1 MNLFRTL
8 RGAALLGLAG
18 AGLSGCLSAPDYS
31 TTPEIEFR
39 DVKITRIPPATPRD
53 LEKIDL
59 EFALGFRDG
68 DGDLGLEEA
77 DFGTPPFNATTGG
90 RNNKGYRLNFFVQP
104 YKKNPAT
111 GKFEFFLNPPPF
123 GTVGEYDSRYPRLNG
138 ADGRAA
144 PLKGELRHMLPL
156 SIDGNAAFPGVFNT
170 GDVFRFEIS
179 ILDRA
184 LHESNKITTSE
195 VTL

>member
-8 RGAALLGLAG
+8 RGVALLGLAG
-18 AGLSGCLSAPDYS
+18 AGLSGCLSAPSYS
-31 TTPEIEFR
+31 NTPEIEFT
-39 DVKITRIPPATPRD
+39 DVRVTRIPPPKPGD
-53 LEKIDL
+53 LTEVDL
-59 EFALGFRDG
+59 EFVLSFRDG
-68 DGDLGLEEA
+68 DGDLGLDPE
-77 DFGTPPFNATTGG
+77 DLNNPPFNSTTGG
-90 RNNKGYRLNFFVQP
+90 HNGKGFGLNYFVQP

-123 GTVGEYDSRYPRLNG
+123 GKVGEYDDRYPRLNG

-144 PLKGELRHMLPL
+144 PLKGELRHMVPFFL
-156 SIDGNAAFPGVFNT
+156 DGTVFNT

-179 ILDRA
+179 ILDRG

>member
-8 RGAALLGLAG
+8 RGAAFLGLAG
-18 AGLSGCLSAPDYS
+18 AGLSGCLNAPNYS
-31 TTPEIEFR
+31 NTPEIEFNG
-39 DVKITRIPPATPRD
+39 VKITRIPAATPKD
-53 LEKIDL
+53 LQEVDL

-68 DGDLGLEEA
+68 DGDLGLEKT
-77 DFGTPPFNATTGG
+77 DFRNPPFKDSTGG
-90 RNNKGYRLNFFVQP
+90 RNNKGYRLNYFIQP
-104 YKKNPAT
+104 YKKNPST
-111 GKFEFFLNPPPF
+111 GKFEFFLSPPPF
-123 GTVGEYDSRYPRLNG
+123 GKVGEYDSRYPRLNG

-144 PLKGELRHMLPL
+144 PLKGELRYLLPL
-156 SIDGNAAFPGVFNT
+156 FIDGTAFNK

-179 ILDRA
+179 ILDRG